1 MPVPILVAAT
11 ILAALVLLIVLYRRA
26 RYSPL
31 FGDSLAFPMIFVARI
46 LVKPQGMLEKAA
58 HYSNGVV
65 EKSLRYPPGVTV
77 TDDAWQGVAVIAR
90 IILFV
95 VCSIVLTGDVYGM
108 LQRLPLLFGGAGT
121 VSLPGSFVIPSALL
135 FICMSALY
143 GAVVL
148 ECAGLLPTGAHLF
161 PNMTDKARKWLG
173 ILCAIGFALS
183 LIFAVLF
190 WVFSALY
197 ITVDPD
203 TAGVLAIPIF
213 ALVGIILTGAS
224 VLSLWGLCVG
234 FLGMISLVFWLLYC
248 GLHTVAGVVSVVPSL
263 IDVFVQHM
271 TQGRLSVYGDLL
283 GHDPYKVPASPFP
296 ASRRSITSQTD
307 ILALPELAA
316 TIDSVREVVP
326 IETTELEETTTMN
339 PDKNAFIGFVGEFG
353 SHEFPHVAQAIDKL
367 RATESILTSYF
378 LERALTHVQTSIAG
392 IGDLSH
398 ANPEKSL
405 SMLHGATEDEGD
417 HTLLCDLGHK
427 LAEAYHHLIAIPA
440 PFAHFIDC
448 RKLVNSIDLLESNK
462 RRLPLISQ
470 VVVTS
475 VSELDMQN
483 KGVQTGIADLVALQQ
498 EGFIDSV
505 IVLDPRSPFAYSYGE
520 ETQLRFLA
528 QMILSLIIA
537 HKHDPHNTSFS
548 SVFGQ
553 FSSLSPF
560 TTVSFASQVVAVGNM
575 PKRWSWLPLSTGSSG
590 TGYYADIL
598 SQVREATDRVLLEED
613 THSFPAQVRSDV
625 GCMVLYN
632 IPIELRDPRFSA
644 CVRDN
649 SLYVSS
655 HYPFA
660 SSITVRG
667 NGCSYP
673 HQLGGRFLVQA
684 SCLYP
689 LQPAIFPKLQGV
701 RNVKV
706 TPLYPTSTQ
715 VETVNGNGNVPTQKQ
730 TRKPKATKVS
740 PTRQKQAT
748 GSTRRVVRRNTK
760 QAK

>member
-1 MPVPILVAAT
+1 MLLT
-11 ILAALVLLIVLYRRA
+11 ILIYSGIIALVLFALYLVA
-26 RYSPL
+26 RFVPI
-31 FGDSLAFPMIFVARI
+31 FGDALAFICVLLARIFVT
-46 LVKPQGMLEKAA
+46 LQKMLEKAGN
-58 HYSNGVV
+58 YCYEVF
-65 EKSLRYPPGVTV
+65 EKSLRYPAGV
-77 TDDAWQGVAVIAR
+77 TDDTWHGVHVIAR
-90 IILFV
+90 IILLLV
-95 VCSIVLTGDVYGM
+95 SSIILLGDLYGT
-108 LQRLPLLFGGAGT
+108 LQTLPILFGGAGS
-121 VSLPGSFVIPSALL
+121 VSLPGSFAIPSALL
-135 FICMSALY
+135 FVAISVMY
-143 GAVVL
+143 GH
-148 ECAGLLPTGAHLF
+148 GLLEAVGLIDTHLF
-161 PNMTDKARKWLG
+161 PKMTGKVQKW
-173 ILCAIGFALS
+173 FAVCCGAGVVLS
-183 LIFAVLF
+183 FVFAVLF
-190 WVFSALY
+190 WVFKGWY
-197 ITVDPD
+197 IADPD
-203 TAGVLAIPIF
+203 SAGVLAIPVL
-213 ALVGIILTGAS
+213 ALVGLLVTGAS
-224 VLSLWGLCVG
+224 ILALWSLMVGVVGLC
-234 FLGMISLVFWLLYC
+234 
-248 GLHTVAGVVSVVPSL
+248 SVVFLLLSFGFHSAAG
-263 IDVFVQHM
+263 ITSFVPELLNVLAM
-271 TQGRLSVYGDLL
+271 FFTLGRISVRGDLG
-283 GHDPYKVPASPFP
+283 GHDLVNPPSSPFP
-296 ASRRSITSQTD
+296 QYRQVLPGQTSTALLPQSASSLVDAQ
-307 ILALPELAA
+307 
-316 TIDSVREVVP
+316 VEVVP

-353 SHEFPHVAQAIDKL
+353 SREFSHVVQAIDRL
-367 RATESILTSYF
+367 RATDSILNSYF
-378 LERALTHVQTSIAG
+378 LERALTHIQTSVAG
-392 IGDLSH
+392 IHDLSH
-398 ANPEKSL
+398 TDPEKSL

-440 PFAHFIDC
+440 PFVHFIDC

-470 VVVTS
+470 VVIAS

-483 KGVQTGIADLVALQQ
+483 KGVQTGINDLVALQQ

-505 IVLDPRSPFAYSYGE
+505 IVVDPRSPFAYSYGE

-548 SVFGQ
+548 SVFRQ

-560 TTVSFASQVVAVGNM
+560 MTVSFASQVVAVGNM

-598 SQVREATDRVLLEED
+598 SQAREATDRVLLEED
-613 THSFPAQVRSDV
+613 TRSFPAQVRSDV

-632 IPIELRDPRFSA
+632 VPIELRDPRFSA

-706 TPLYPTSTQ
+706 TPLYPVSTAL
-715 VETVNGNGNVPTQKQ
+715 ESSKNNGIVPIDEKQKA
-730 TRKPKATKVS
+730 KPTKAVAT
-740 PTRQKQAT
+740 TRQKKTAA
-748 GSTRRVVRRNTK
+748 STRRVARKNTK